1 MGHRSAIEIEDMNA
15 QEDLADMEHDCPQCG
30 EPTFEL
36 HEGYCR
42 ECCDAN
48 QAALD
53 KHNAQ
58 YDAWQAMTDAQ
69 RDAAIKRACR

>member
-1 MGHRSAIEIEDMNA
+1 MA
-15 QEDLADMEHDCPQCG
+15 QFHCPQCG
-30 EPTFEL
+30 ETTPEL

-42 ECCDAN
+42 DCCEDN

-69 RDAAIKRACR
+69 RDAAVKRACR